1 MCCICLSILLS
12 PAPTG
17 PGTMALDLTFESFDL
32 IRTGFILGEPGFLLK
47 MFRLLRLEWIF

>member
-1 MCCICLSILLS
+1 MCCICLSILLG